1 MEIQVVNREE
11 EILDPNMSIVD
22 KIGRMARVCYRND
35 VKEGQDEH
43 AVNVR
48 IIGNCI
54 QSGHESILE
63 HGVISLVI
71 DDKENEDSKR
81 FAQYTTENVPVPF
94 YRLWMS
100 RGTDSMSKYMEKF
113 MDIDIYTKFCDRI
126 GKNDQKR
133 LTEVLAADVRAWRKI
148 INEKIYIAS
157 QEGDLL
163 TLILL
168 VKVVKELSAVDK
180 GEILFKDQ
188 IACVNEM
195 LGNEQI
201 RKGMLLGEDIHREL
215 NEFNVNTVAD
225 YYFKCPETVF
235 AAQSAPNA
243 SLSVI
248 LTTERAFTHQHVRH
262 RKNVAYSQESQRYVN
277 YDKKGYRVIP
287 LTVESSKYP
296 SDFIEDY
303 NLGVVRSTSNAY
315 IEWKKAME
323 DAFQHYHNL
332 LHIYEDETGHTDLRL
347 PPETCRGVLPNDT
360 ATRLG
365 VTWFNQA
372 SFINFVYWRLESHA
386 QYAIRATVARII
398 VKGLMMQHPFF
409 ETINYALVI
418 KWLEMIKEQ
427 KLFEESDHEV
437 VGKITS
443 FTVDALIAARKK
455 LQAILKQEIDKMKS
469 AGEPKIITP

>member
-11 EILDPNMSIVD
+11 EILDPNMPIVD
-22 KIGRMARVCYRND
+22 KIGTMARLCYRVEKD
-35 VKEGQDEH
+35 TGHET
-43 AVNVR
+43 NVR

-188 IACVNEM
+188 IA
-195 LGNEQI
+195 
-201 RKGMLLGEDIHREL
+201 
-215 NEFNVNTVAD
+215 
-225 YYFKCPETVF
+225 
-235 AAQSAPNA
+235 
-243 SLSVI
+243 
-248 LTTERAFTHQHVRH
+248 
-262 RKNVAYSQESQRYVN
+262 
-277 YDKKGYRVIP
+277 
-287 LTVESSKYP
+287 
-296 SDFIEDY
+296 
-303 NLGVVRSTSNAY
+303 
-315 IEWKKAME
+315 
-323 DAFQHYHNL
+323 
-332 LHIYEDETGHTDLRL
+332 
-347 PPETCRGVLPNDT
+347 
-360 ATRLG
+360 
-365 VTWFNQA
+365 
-372 SFINFVYWRLESHA
+372 
-386 QYAIRATVARII
+386 
-398 VKGLMMQHPFF
+398 
-409 ETINYALVI
+409 
-418 KWLEMIKEQ
+418 
-427 KLFEESDHEV
+427 
-437 VGKITS
+437 
-443 FTVDALIAARKK
+443 
-455 LQAILKQEIDKMKS
+455 
-469 AGEPKIITP
+469 